1 MDIQATN
8 TANAVDSFVTKLTD
22 EILNPIALVLFGLA
36 FIYFFGGIIKFIQ
49 NADNPT
55 EREVGKQSMVWG
67 VVGMFVMF
75 GVYGLLWFLRTSLGI

>member
-36 FIYFFGGIIKFIQ
+36 FIYFFWGIIKFIQ